1 MIAYYTDILE
11 PLYILSKECQKREL
25 TLGSLNM
32 SIYSCKISL
41 TELNSLDPL
50 DFAEEDISD

>member
-1 MIAYYTDILE
+1 M
-11 PLYILSKECQKREL
+11 SKREL

-32 SIYSCKISL
+32 SIPSYKISL
-41 TELNSLDPL
+41 TELSSLYPL

>member
-11 PLYILSKECQKREL
+11 PIYILSKECQKREL

-32 SIYSCKISL
+32 SIPSCKISL
-41 TELNSLDPL
+41 TELSSLHPL
-50 DFAEEDISD
+50 YFAEEDISV